1 MNQKIS
7 VVIPVRNDEKK
18 IEICLKAVFD
28 QTISPFEVIV
38 VDGHSS
44 DKTVVNAKKF
54 PVKIFFENCGTVG
67 GARQVGVENSNGDYI
82 AFTDSDC
89 IPDKRWL
96 EMLMKECEPG
106 IVGVG
111 GGIKNIGNGI
121 WEESIA
127 LALNSFL
134 GSANSVQDRVFT
146 KKKFVRSISGCNSLY
161 RKSYIEKI
169 GGFNVKYRFNED
181 TDLNK
186 RILKF
191 GSLLYTPDAIVLHNQ
206 SRNLKQ
212 FAKRMFCF
220 GYGRGISKLFD
231 LQVLPP
237 ISLIF
242 IILSLFFFPLLFIG
256 LIIFYG
262 VIILFFS
269 SFIAYKNRK
278 FRYFITLPIIFLI
291 EHSMYSVGFW
301 YGILKSFS
309 KARK

>member
-1 MNQKIS
+1 M
-7 VVIPVRNDEKK
+7 
-18 IEICLKAVFD
+18 
-28 QTISPFEVIV
+28 
-38 VDGHSS
+38 
-44 DKTVVNAKKF
+44 KF
-54 PVKIFFENCGTVG
+54 PVKVIFENYGTVG
-67 GARQVGVENSNGDYI
+67 GARQVGVENAYGDYI

-89 IPDKRWL
+89 IPDKQWL
-96 EMLMKECEPG
+96 EMLLMGCEPG

-134 GSANSVQDRVFT
+134 GSANSVQDRLFT

-186 RILKF
+186 RIAKF
-191 GSLLYTPDAIVLHNQ
+191 GLLLYTPDAIVLHNQ
-206 SRNLKQ
+206 SRNLRQ
-212 FAKRMFCF
+212 FAKRMFYF
-220 GYGRGISKLFD
+220 GYGRGMSKIFD

-237 ISLIF
+237 VSLIF
-242 IILSLFFFPLLFIG
+242 IALCLVFFP
-256 LIIFYG
+256 IIFFALVIIYA

-269 SFIAYKNRK
+269 SYIAYKNRK
-278 FRYFITLPIIFLI
+278 FRYFMTLPIIFLF
-291 EHSMYSVGFW
+291 EHSMYSIGFW
-301 YGILKSFS
+301 YGILKSFPE
-309 KARK
+309 ARK